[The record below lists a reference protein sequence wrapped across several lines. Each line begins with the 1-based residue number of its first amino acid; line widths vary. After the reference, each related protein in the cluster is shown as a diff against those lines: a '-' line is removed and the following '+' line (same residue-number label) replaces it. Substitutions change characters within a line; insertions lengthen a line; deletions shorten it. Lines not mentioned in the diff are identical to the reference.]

1 MLHSAAHKN
10 NKKLVLG
17 ENPLLS
23 LICSSSSSSFG
34 LSGHHRASLQCNSTS
49 VAGSLAGFCK
59 VCEVQELFASI
70 WNWVY
75 IHVAGGWRQQCT
87 SKVETLLQQEKISY
101 KREIST
107 EEEEEEDMDVV
118 VKQGTTTIDSSATHL
133 KSSLM
138 GGGDAHVHETFVRT
152 PSHESHGG
160 GGGRNFAPLESRVL
174 KRKASDLAMS
184 EGERLG

>member
-1 MLHSAAHKN
+1 MLHSAAHEN

-17 ENPLLS
+17 ETPLLS
-23 LICSSSSSSFG
+23 LICSSSSSSSFG

-75 IHVAGGWRQQCT
+75 IHAAGGWRQQCT
-87 SKVETLLQQEKISY
+87 SKVETLLQPEKNSY

-107 EEEEEEDMDVV
+107 EEEQEDMDVD
-118 VKQGTTTIDSSATHL
+118 VKQGTITIDSNATHL

-138 GGGDAHVHETFVRT
+138 DGGDAHVHQTFVRT
-152 PSHESHGG
+152 PSHESHGSS
-160 GGGRNFAPLESRVL
+160 GRNFPPLESKVL
-174 KRKASDLAMS
+174 KRKALDLAMS

>member
-1 MLHSAAHKN
+1 LVSQAIIESACNAIQH
-10 NKKLVLG
+10 LWLG
-17 ENPLLS
+17 LW
-23 LICSSSSSSFG
+23 
-34 LSGHHRASLQCNSTS
+34 T
-49 VAGSLAGFCK
+49 GFCK
-59 VCEVQELFASI
+59 VCEAQELFASI

-75 IHVAGGWRQQCT
+75 IHAAGGWRQQCT
-87 SKVETLLQQEKISY
+87 SKVETLLQQEKNSY

-118 VKQGTTTIDSSATHL
+118 VKQGTTTIETSANHP

-138 GGGDAHVHETFVRT
+138 GGGDVHVHETFVRT

-160 GGGRNFAPLESRVL
+160 GGRNFAPLESKVL